1 MVIAGLD
8 RRKGGKP
15 LHHAFSSYHQPW
27 LHHFFIFCLSSRPLL
42 RRGGQKGGVYQPMG
56 RHTIQAKTARRRSW
70 WSLVLLLPVRRGSG
84 AREPRK
90 RSGGATKPIAL
101 PKHGGK
107 RAKPCL
113 YGVPPRVYYFLLYS
127 LHSLGAKVAGAP
139 GTRSVA

>member
-8 RRKGGKP
+8 RCKGEARYTMP
-15 LHHAFSSYHQPW
+15 LCLTTNFCSNIFLFLVCPPG
-27 LHHFFIFCLSSRPLL
+27 HFCAIGGTRRCLLTH
-42 RRGGQKGGVYQPMG
+42 G
-56 RHTIQAKTARRRSW
+56 RHTIQAKTAWRRLW

-107 RAKPCL
+107 RARPCL
-113 YGVPPRVYYFLLYS
+113 YGVPPRAYYFLLYS
-127 LHSLGAKVAGAP
+127 LHSLGAKVAGVP